1 METATALQAL
11 QIIWFI
17 LIGVLFVGYSVLD
30 GFDLGVGSLF
40 PFLSKNDG
48 ERQNLFDIIWPFW
61 DGNEVWLLTAGGAL
75 FAAFPYAYASV
86 FSGFYL
92 ALMLVLF
99 ALIFRAIGL
108 EFWKYD
114 EGQRPVWAKAFTVG
128 SFLPSLLYGVALG
141 NVIIGIPLDANGNF
155 TGNFFTLLRPYP
167 LSLGLLGLA
176 AILLQGS
183 TYTALKTE
191 GALRER
197 ARQIT
202 KKLWLFHTITLA
214 LTLLMTIIFKPQA
227 LTNILAWV
235 CLVIVVVSAFLAK
248 RETSLGS
255 DLKAFLLS
263 SLSFIGLWGIVGAI
277 HFPNLVVNNAGGDH
291 ITIFNGSS
299 TQLTLTVMLVIALIG
314 VPIVLG
320 YTIYVYRVFKGKI
333 RDLEY

>member
-1 METATALQAL
+1 METLQIL
-11 QIIWFI
+11 QIIWFL

-40 PFLSKNDG
+40 PFLAKTK
-48 ERQNLFDIIWPFW
+48 EEKQNLFDIIWPFW

-75 FAAFPYAYASV
+75 FAAFPYAYATV

-99 ALIFRAIGL
+99 ALIFRAVSL
-108 EFWKYD
+108 EFWIHD
-114 EGQRPVWAKAFTVG
+114 EKRQSLWANAFTVG

-141 NVIIGIPLDANGNF
+141 NVIVGIPLDTNMDF
-155 TGNFFTLLRPYP
+155 TGTFFTLLRPYP
-167 LSLGLLGLA
+167 LSIGLLGLA

-183 TYTALKTE
+183 TYTALKADGTIK
-191 GALRER
+191 ER
-197 ARQIT
+197 AR
-202 KKLWLFHTITLA
+202 L
-214 LTLLMTIIFKPQA
+214 LTGKIWIFYIVTFVLSIVMTAVFAPKNFSNIPAWIFF
-227 LTNILAWV
+227 
-235 CLVIVVVSAFLAK
+235 VVVLAGTFLSRRASS
-248 RETSLGS
+248 EGS

-263 SLSFIGLWGIVGAI
+263 SLSFIGLWGITGAI
-277 HFPNLVVNNAGGDH
+277 QYPNLVVNNTGGGN

-299 TQLTLTVMLVIALIG
+299 TSLTLTVMLIIAVIG

-333 RDLEY
+333 KNLNY